1 MDKNRKKRTLG
12 ILRLTVLNGAFLLLC
27 LVALV
32 PVLYALT
39 LSFSGSGAALS
50 SRFSFFP
57 SGPPSPLWKT
67 IGRFCLTSRSFCGS
81 ATR

>member
-12 ILRLTVLNGAFLLLC
+12 ILRLTVLNGVFLLLC

-50 SRFSFFP
+50 SRFSF
-57 SGPPSPLWKT
+57 
-67 IGRFCLTSRSFCGS
+67 
-81 ATR
+81 